1 MVFSTQ
7 AEAAKRAEKL
17 REAINDLR
25 YRYHVLDDPSVSE
38 AVKDS
43 LNRELTQI
51 EAEYPE
57 LVTADSPTQRVGGE
71 PLEKFKKISHTSPM
85 LSLNDAFSEG
95 EVVEWLE
102 RITKLNPNV
111 AKSAFYCELK
121 MDGLAC
127 SLKYHDGL
135 FYQATTRGDGYI
147 GEDITEQVKTIQAV
161 PLRFRGESKGEVEV
175 RGEIYMPKDSFEN
188 LNIEREK
195 KSLPLFANPRNAA
208 AGSVRQLD
216 PKLTAKRD
224 LSFMAYQLLLPE
236 PTKLH
241 HQEHQHL
248 ERLGFRANV
257 KENRVASSI
266 NQVLDYQRHVDK
278 IRNNLPYLI
287 DGVVVLLDDRELFRE
302 LGVIGKAPRGAIAFK
317 FAPTEV
323 TTKLLDILI
332 QVGRQGTLTPVAVL
346 EPVEVHGVTV
356 SRATLHN
363 EDEIKRKNILIGDTV
378 IVRRAGD
385 VIPEVVGPVEKL
397 RSGREKAFHFP
408 KSCPVCGSPIE
419 RKVGEAA
426 YRCCNKSCLGSRIL
440 QLRHFTTKAAFDI
453 VGLGPK
459 VIDKLYDAG
468 LIADQADI
476 YQLKAGD
483 IAQLEGFGEQSAQNI
498 IRAINAR
505 RKVGLRQFVYGL
517 GIRHVGV
524 ETAEALAQ
532 HFGSY
537 DKIRHA
543 KLEDLQKVPDI
554 GPIVAQSLDTFYYIK
569 QNQLLIDRLLKEVRI
584 INPVKT
590 GTVTGGALTGKSI
603 VFTGTLQ
610 KMTRSEA
617 QRKARELG
625 ADVNDS
631 VSKNTDIIVV
641 GAKAGSK
648 ATKAK
653 QLGVKILN
661 EQEFVHLAS

>member
-1 MVFSTQ
+1 MVFSSQ

-17 REAINDLR
+17 RDTISDLR
-25 YRYHVLDDPSVSE
+25 YRYHVLDDPNVSE

-51 EAEYPE
+51 ETEFPD
-57 LVTADSPTQRVGGE
+57 LITLDSPTQRVGGE
-71 PLEKFKKISHTSPM
+71 PLKKFKRVSHTSPM

-102 RITKLNPNV
+102 RITKLDSRV

-127 SLKYHDGL
+127 SLKYRDGL
-135 FYQATTRGDGYI
+135 FYQAATRGDGYV

-161 PLRFRGESKGEVEV
+161 PLRLRGEEKGEVEV
-175 RGEIYMPKDSFEN
+175 RGEIYMPKTSFKN
-188 LNIEREK
+188 LNFEREK
-195 KSLPLFANPRNAA
+195 ESLPLFANPRNAA

-241 HQEHQHL
+241 HQEHRKL
-248 ERLGFRANV
+248 EEFGFPASV
-257 KENRVASSI
+257 KNNKIASSLSE
-266 NQVLDYQRHVDK
+266 VLDFQHHADR
-278 IRNNLPYLI
+278 IREGLLYLI
-287 DGVVVLLDDRELFRE
+287 DGVVVQLDDRELFRE

-332 QVGRQGTLTPVAVL
+332 QVGRQGTMTPVAVL

-378 IVRRAGD
+378 VVRRAGD

-397 RSGREKAFHFP
+397 RLGKEKAFNFP

-426 YRCCNKSCLGSRIL
+426 YRCSNKSCLGSRIL

-453 VGLGPK
+453 AGLGPK

-483 IAQLEGFGEQSAQNI
+483 IAQLEGFGEQSGENI
-498 IRAINAR
+498 IVAINAR
-505 RKVGLRQFVYGL
+505 RRVGLRQFIYGL

-524 ETAEALAQ
+524 ETAEAVAQ
-532 HFGSY
+532 KFGELKKVRRA
-537 DKIRHA
+537 D
-543 KLEDLQKVPDI
+543 LEALQQVPDI
-554 GPIVAQSLDTFYYIK
+554 GPIVAKSIYEYFSRAD
-569 QNQLLIDRLLKEVRI
+569 NQHLVDRLQKEVKIELSER
-584 INPVKT
+584 
-590 GTVTGGALTGKSI
+590 VTSGPLSDKSI
-603 VFTGTLQ
+603 VITGTLAT
-610 KMTRSEA
+610 MTRPEA
-617 QRKARELG
+617 QQKARELG

-631 VSKNTDIIVV
+631 VSKNTDIVVV
-641 GAKAGSK
+641 GENPGSK
-648 ATKAK
+648 AKRAK
-653 QLGVKILN
+653 ELGVKVLS
-661 EQEFVHLAS
+661 EEEFVQLIS